1 MATVIKGADAANEIK
16 ERIKNLTKTCD
27 LNPCL
32 AVIRVGSDPSDLA
45 YERGLSKTCD
55 TLGIEFR
62 VYEYPADI
70 GKEAF
75 EAAFPDI
82 NQDPAVHGILLFRPL
97 PSQLDERRIAEMISP
112 AKDVDCMSPSN
123 FAKLIMGDTSGY
135 APCTAEAVIRLCEYM
150 KVDFNGARAVVI
162 GRSLVIGK
170 PVGIMLLSKN
180 ATVTW
185 CHSKTKDLAAMCKD
199 AEILVSAC
207 GSAGLVSEEI
217 ARNISPSCVCLDV
230 GVNFKDGKMCGD
242 FDFDAVSNYAA
253 MITPVPGGVGAVTN
267 TVLAA
272 HVVRSAYRSAYGED
286 IRL

>member
-1 MATVIKGADAANEIK
+1 MAITIKGADAANEIK
-16 ERIKNLTKTCD
+16 EKIRSTMETFS

-32 AVIRVGSDPSDLA
+32 AAVRVGSDPSDLA
-45 YERGLSKTCD
+45 YEKGVAKTCGL
-55 TLGIEFR
+55 LGIEFR

-70 GKEAF
+70 SRDAFEEAF
-75 EAAFPDI
+75 DSI
-82 NQDPAVHGILLFRPL
+82 NQDPSIHGILLFRPL
-97 PSQLDERRIAEMISP
+97 PSQLDEGRIAEMIDP
-112 AKDVDCMSPSN
+112 EKDVDCMSPAN
-123 FAKLIMGDTSGY
+123 FAKLVMGDASGY
-135 APCTAEAVIRLCEYM
+135 APCTAEAVIRLCDYM

-170 PVGIMLLSKN
+170 PVGIMLLSRN

-185 CHSKTKDLAAMCKD
+185 CHSRTKDIAAMCKD

-207 GSAGLVSEEI
+207 GAAGLVGEEI
-217 ARNISPSCVCLDV
+217 AKNLSPSCVCLDV

-242 FDFDAVSNYAA
+242 MDFDTVSRYAS

-272 HVVRSAYRSAYGED
+272 HVVRSAYKARFGED